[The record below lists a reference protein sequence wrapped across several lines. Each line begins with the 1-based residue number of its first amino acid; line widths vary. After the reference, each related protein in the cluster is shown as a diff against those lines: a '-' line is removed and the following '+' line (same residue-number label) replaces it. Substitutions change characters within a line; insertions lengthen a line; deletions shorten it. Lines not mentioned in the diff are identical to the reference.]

1 MNNPN
6 FDSQEVLDYRHQLEL
21 TNSFYNGFDTSTDYI
36 IPFFNEDKDSFA
48 TRLKLARLTNYVRDA
63 VETVKNMVLRKPTKY
78 DELIDSALS
87 PFLETIDM
95 KNNIDTF
102 SKEVLTN
109 LVKDGYTYIL
119 IEKESYEDVVSGADE
134 INKRPYFINV
144 KRSAVRNF
152 KINDDGSFKQFT
164 YDENYTI
171 EDGYKEK
178 LLVQQRCYLA
188 DGTVE
193 IWRDGAL
200 YSTMQNGLG
209 FIPII
214 KLGNDDISRFY
225 DLAVI
230 NRNHLNLKSEQR
242 NYARIASAPI
252 PITYLLNSEDT
263 VKTIG
268 VSNGINF
275 DSTKSESGFEW
286 VELGG
291 SNNSI
296 LESLIAKDESDMQKY
311 LVSLVSNDIQRTA
324 KEVSLL
330 NANNEATLNHY
341 ATILEDGLNKAF
353 YIMALYQGINNFEA
367 KLYINKDFID
377 NKLDATELNSYKEM
391 YVNNIIDWDTYINI
405 LITGE
410 VLEPMSDID
419 IAKMKTNLVNPL

>member
-78 DELIDSALS
+78 DELIDSPLS
-87 PFLETIDM
+87 VFLGTIDM

-119 IEKESYEDVVSGADE
+119 IEKKSYEDVERGVDE

-144 KRSAVRNF
+144 KRSVVRNF

-171 EDGYKEK
+171 EDGYTEK
-178 LLVQQRCYLA
+178 ILVQQRCYLA

-296 LESLIAKDESDMQKY
+296 LESLIAKDENDMQKY

-377 NKLDATELNSYKEM
+377 NKLDAAELNSYKEM
-391 YVNNIIDWDTYINI
+391 YINNIIDWDTYINI

>member
-21 TNSFYNGFDTSTDYI
+21 TNSFYNGFDASTNYI

-87 PFLETIDM
+87 QFLETIDM

-102 SKEVLTN
+102 SKEVLMN
-109 LVKDGYTYIL
+109 LAKDGYTYIL
-119 IEKESYEDVVSGADE
+119 VEKESYENVVSGADE
-134 INKRPYFINV
+134 INKRPYFINI
-144 KRSAVRNF
+144 KRGDVRNF
-152 KINDDGSFKQFT
+152 KVNDDGSFRQFT
-164 YDENYTI
+164 YNESYTI
-171 EDGYKEK
+171 EDGYTEK

-200 YSTMQNGLG
+200 FSTMQNGLG

-296 LESLIAKDESDMQKY
+296 LESLIAKDENDMQKY

-391 YVNNIIDWDTYINI
+391 YINNIIDWDTYINI

-410 VLEPMSDID
+410 VLEPMSDAD

>member
-1 MNNPN
+1 MNTPN
-6 FDSQEVLDYRHQLEL
+6 FDSQEVLDYRDQLEL

-36 IPFFNEDKDSFA
+36 ISFFNEDDDSFTA
-48 TRLKLARLTNYVRDA
+48 RLKLARLTNYVRDA
-63 VETVKNMVLRKPTKY
+63 IETVRNMVLRKPTKY
-78 DELIDSALS
+78 DELIDSALN
-87 PFLETIDM
+87 PLLETIDM
-95 KNNIDTF
+95 KNSIDTF

-109 LVKDGYTYIL
+109 LAKDGYTYIL
-119 IEKESYEDVVSGADE
+119 VEKESYEDVASGADE

-144 KRSAVRNF
+144 KRSVVRNF
-152 KINDDGSFKQFT
+152 KINSNGSFRQFT

-171 EDGYKEK
+171 EDGYAEK
-178 LLVQQRCYLA
+178 LLVQQRCYLS

-193 IWRDGAL
+193 IWRDGVL

-214 KLGNDDISRFY
+214 KLGNDDISKFY

-252 PITYLLNSEDT
+252 PVAYLLNSEDT
-263 VKTIG
+263 IKTIG

-275 DSTKSESGFEW
+275 NSTKSESGFEW
-286 VELGG
+286 VELSG
-291 SNNSI
+291 SSNSI
-296 LESLIAKDESDMQKY
+296 IESLIAKDESDMQKY

-330 NANNEATLNHY
+330 NANNEATLNHF
-341 ATILEDGLNKAF
+341 ATILEEGLNKAF
-353 YIMALYQGINNFEA
+353 YIMAQYQGINNFEA

-377 NKLDATELNSYKEM
+377 NKLDASELNSYKEM
-391 YVNNIIDWDTYINI
+391 YINNIIDWDTYINL

-410 VLEPMSDID
+410 VLEPMTDAD